1 MERVLLTLAMVVLIG
16 LAFWGLYRGWQ
27 ARVRRQSDIPALPSV
42 PAEMGD
48 ELTPARA
55 GVYVSTTRAGSWQ
68 DRIVAQG
75 LGVRD
80 RALVRATP
88 AGVLVERES
97 DAPLFLPRASLR
109 AIGTAPGIAG
119 KVMGQA
125 AGVLLLTWDL
135 NGVALDS
142 GVRADDPDEQQV
154 WLRAARTLLPE
165 KPSATTHAK
174 TEGEQA

>member
-1 MERVLLTLAMVVLIG
+1 MERVLLTLAMVVLIA

-27 ARVRRQSDIPALPSV
+27 SRMRRQADIPVLPAV
-42 PAEMGD
+42 PAEIGS
-48 ELTPARA
+48 ELTAPLA
-55 GVYVSTTRAGSWQ
+55 GVYVSTTRSGSWQ

-80 RALVRATP
+80 RALVRATT
-88 AGVLVERES
+88 AGVLIERETEE
-97 DAPLFLPRASLR
+97 PLFLPRASLR

-125 AGVLLLTWDL
+125 GGVLLLTWDL
-135 NGVALDS
+135 SGTALDS

-154 WLRAARTLLPE
+154 WLQAARTLLTDTPH
-165 KPSATTHAK
+165 TTPH
-174 TEGEQA
+174 TIEGEQA

>member
-1 MERVLLTLAMVVLIG
+1 MERLLLTLAMVVFVA

-27 ARVRRQSDIPALPSV
+27 HRAQRQADIPALPAV
-42 PAEMGD
+42 PAETGD
-48 ELTPARA
+48 EMTPPLA
-55 GVYVSTTRAGSWQ
+55 GVYVSTTRSGSWQ

-88 AGVLVERES
+88 AGVLIDRENS
-97 DAPLFLPRASLR
+97 EPLFLPRSALR

-125 AGVLLLTWDL
+125 GGVLLLTWDL
-135 NGVALDS
+135 DGTALDS
-142 GVRADDPDEQQV
+142 GVRADDPDEQQT
-154 WLRAARTLLPE
+154 WLQAARTLLP
-165 KPSATTHAK
+165 TTPQHTK

>member
-1 MERVLLTLAMVVLIG
+1 MERVLLTLAMVVLVA

-27 ARVRRQSDIPALPSV
+27 SRMRRQADIAVLPAV
-42 PAEMGD
+42 PADPGD
-48 ELTPARA
+48 DLTPPLA

-80 RALVRATP
+80 RALVRATTG
-88 AGVLVERES
+88 GVLIERES
-97 DAPLFLPRASLR
+97 EEPLFLPRASLR

-135 NGVALDS
+135 SGTELDS

-154 WLRAARTLLPE
+154 WLQAARTLLPA
-165 KPSATTHAK
+165 KPTTATSTK

>member
-1 MERVLLTLAMVVLIG
+1 MERVLLTVAMVVLIA
-16 LAFWGLYRGWQ
+16 LAFWGLSRGWQ
-27 ARVRRQSDIPALPSV
+27 ARVRRQSDIPALPAV
-42 PAEMGD
+42 PAEIGD
-48 ELTPARA
+48 ELTPALA

-80 RALVRATP
+80 RALVRATT
-88 AGVLVERES
+88 AGVLIERETE
-97 DAPLFLPRASLR
+97 DPLFLPRASLR

-135 NGVALDS
+135 AGTPLDS

-154 WLRAARTLLPE
+154 WLQAARTLLPE
-165 KPSATTHAK
+165 KPTTATTTK